1 MGHVK
6 VVEDQSPALSADQ
19 AEATNRDLE
28 ADEADAP
35 VDGSP
40 PRNTSGFHVRAVPID
55 QPIGE

>member
-6 VVEDQSPALSADQ
+6 VVEDQTPALTEDQ

-28 ADEADAP
+28 AADADAP

-40 PRNTSGFHVRAVPID
+40 PRNARGFHVRAVPID